1 PAAHPRR
8 LGAGPAEGGGAAPA
22 GAAPAP
28 VLGISPT
35 DRDPVGLLD
44 SLYRE
49 AVRTGRIQEFLEL
62 VGETAKFRPMA
73 DDVAEAGG
81 PAALTVLAD
90 GPAPELLVC
99 VSGLTAGGGPH
110 EFARLAAP
118 LRGARRVAAVPVLGY
133 GRGELLPATPEVAL
147 DWQAQG
153 LLAHAGDTPVVLFGH
168 SGGALLAHRLAVR
181 MAELGSPPA
190 GLVLADVYALD
201 DPLMVEWNA
210 ELSEGVFDRVEQFVA
225 MDDSRL
231 TAMAWYGGLFWTNPP
246 PDTRFPTLLL
256 RASRPLREPADGRDW
271 RSTWKAARDVVD
283 VPGDHF
289 TMMAEHVGTTA
300 RAVHRW
306 IGELP
311 R

>member
-1 PAAHPRR
+1 
-8 LGAGPAEGGGAAPA
+8 
-22 GAAPAP
+22 

-35 DRDPVGLLD
+35 DRNPVGLLD

-49 AVRTGRIQEFLEL
+49 AVRTGRIHEFLEL
-62 VGETAKFRPMA
+62 VGETAKFRPTA

-81 PAALTVLAD
+81 PAQLTTLAD

-153 LLAHAGDTPVVLFGH
+153 VLDHAQGAPVVLFGH

-181 MAELGSPPA
+181 MAELGFAPA
-190 GLVLADVYALD
+190 ALILADVYALD
-201 DPLMVEWNA
+201 DPLMVEWNT

-231 TAMAWYGGLFWTNPP
+231 TAMAWYGNLFWTNPSP
-246 PDTRFPTLLL
+246 ETRFPTLLL
-256 RASRPLREPADGRDW
+256 RASQPLREPADGRDW
-271 RSTWKAARDVVD
+271 RSTWKAADDVVD

-289 TMMAEHVGTTA
+289 TMMAEHAGTTA